1 MLGTKLKT
9 RIQNMD
15 PLIDSASVFKI
26 PTVAVATVLQF
37 VSNAVQLLQHDAL
50 QSKVNFE
57 PDVRVDAIH

>member
-1 MLGTKLKT
+1 
-9 RIQNMD
+9 MD

-57 PDVRVDAIH
+57 PDVRVDAFIKMFRHGQWSCR